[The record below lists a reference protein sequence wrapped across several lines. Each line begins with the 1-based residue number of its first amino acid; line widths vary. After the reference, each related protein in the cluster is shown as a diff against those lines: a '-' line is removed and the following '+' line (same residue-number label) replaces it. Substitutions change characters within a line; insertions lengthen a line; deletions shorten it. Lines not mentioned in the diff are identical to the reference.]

1 MTSDRQV
8 LRLGGT
14 PVEINAHN
22 CFACGTLNAHGLR
35 LDLHLEHGRAWTE
48 LQLDRRFEGWEG
60 IAHGG
65 IVATLLDEV
74 MAWSLVSTDA
84 WGVTAR
90 MAIDFRSPLVIGDA
104 VRADGRLVE
113 ARRRLFRTEARL
125 ETASGTLLASAS
137 GTYLAAP
144 PERRRELQDRYGLR
158 RLEGSTQVGAEGEP
172 RSTRSTRSKPVEVTR

>member
-1 MTSDRQV
+1 MTSERQV
-8 LRLGGT
+8 LQLDGE

-22 CFACGTLNAHGLR
+22 CFACGTLNTNGLR
-35 LDLHLEHGRAWTE
+35 LDLHLERGRAWTE
-48 LQLDRRFEGWEG
+48 LDLDDRFEGWEG

-90 MAIDFRSPLVIGDA
+90 MAIDFRRPVRIGERI
-104 VRADGRLVE
+104 RAEGALLE
-113 ARRRLFRTEARL
+113 SRRRLFQTSARL
-125 ETASGTLLASAS
+125 ETADGTLLASAT

-144 PERRRELQDRYGLR
+144 DDRRRELQEHYGFRGFGTTRVPTAEPADRAGAR
-158 RLEGSTQVGAEGEP
+158 SAVGAK
-172 RSTRSTRSKPVEVTR
+172 R

>member
-1 MTSDRQV
+1 MLLVD
-8 LRLGGT
+8 GA
-14 PVEINAHN
+14 PVEINAHH

-35 LDLHLEHGRAWTE
+35 LDLHLERGRAWTE
-48 LQLDRRFEGWEG
+48 LRLDRRFEGWEG

-74 MAWSLVSTDA
+74 MAWSLISSDA

-90 MAIDFRSPLVIGDA
+90 MALDFRRPVAIGEPI
-104 VRADGRLVE
+104 RADGRLVE

-125 ETASGTLLASAS
+125 ETVAGLLLATAT

-144 PERRRELQDRYGLR
+144 PERRRELQQRYGFQ
-158 RLEGSTQVGAEGEP
+158 RLPTAGDASPPPTDGVAPPSVVGAS
-172 RSTRSTRSKPVEVTR
+172 R